1 MKVKNYMTKEVID
14 CEIDDDVSEVANIME
29 ENNIGFLA
37 VCEDEEIV
45 GVITDRDLV
54 VGPVAD
60 EEESIEEYITRDIV
74 KIDKNKEITEAL
86 NLMRENK
93 IKRLLVTD
101 KDKYVGV
108 LSISDLFK
116 SDLKEEILETLIEIK
131 D

>member
-37 VCEDEEIV
+37 VCEEEEIV

-60 EEESIEEYITRDIV
+60 EEESIEEYVTRDIV